1 MIDRWNIVEASASIA
16 AATDDKVADKVVDA
30 QIVHTEWTRAASKG
44 GEVVG
49 GCALGF
55 FLLDTLDSLVCDIAE
70 DEVPFISVS
79 GTFLT

>member
-30 QIVHTEWTRAASKG
+30 QIVHSGTRAASKG

>member
-30 QIVHTEWTRAASKG
+30 QIVHSGTQAASKG